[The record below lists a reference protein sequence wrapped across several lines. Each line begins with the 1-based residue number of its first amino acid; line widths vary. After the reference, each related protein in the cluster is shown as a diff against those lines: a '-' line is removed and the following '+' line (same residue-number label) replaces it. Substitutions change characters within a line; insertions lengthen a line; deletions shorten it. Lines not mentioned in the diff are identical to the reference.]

1 MFIKIFSQYIKIK
14 NLMQILMH
22 HILTPSS
29 NSDSFFIFLILHPK
43 KDLTLNGG
51 KFLEQSK

>member
-1 MFIKIFSQYIKIK
+1 
-14 NLMQILMH
+14 MQILMH

-43 KDLTLNGG
+43 IDLTLNGA
-51 KFLEQSK
+51 KFPEPI

>member
-1 MFIKIFSQYIKIK
+1 
-14 NLMQILMH
+14 MH